1 MAGSTAQLSQPAV
14 LRLSLSCDLGEVRLA
29 TLVVRQFLAEQGL
42 THDELMAC
50 ELALAEACNNAVIY
64 ATDAGRRLPIEIE
77 TLCDAQR
84 LELRV
89 RDHTAGFD
97 WPANLELP
105 PRQSERGRGLYLIR
119 SLMDR
124 VEYLR
129 GQSHNC
135 LMLQRERRSGPGR
148 MPAGAFP
155 QLADLRR
162 RLAEQEEVIRQMTD
176 ELSSCYESL
185 SAIFRY
191 NAELGKSPD
200 LHDFAQ
206 RLLDDLRQITQA
218 DWFVLRLLAPQ
229 ASELAVFCA
238 TAPFQAL
245 PPLPLA
251 ARTNGE
257 AASELEAVHQRQDV
271 WFDAQKPLSP
281 DDPLCAGQSGSIGLV
296 HPVYFGD
303 TLFGTLALGKR
314 PGAGLF
320 TASQTNVIHTFADFL
335 AVQIINARLREE
347 QVVSHELEI
356 AHNLQQSLLPKTLPQ
371 VRRVTLAGFCQ
382 SARQVGGDFYDVLP
396 LGEDRLLLVIADV
409 MGKGI
414 PAAMFAAILRSLVRA
429 APELGP
435 KPAALL
441 TRANRL
447 LYADLS
453 GVDMFITAQ
462 LMFVDPVRRLL
473 VTASAGH
480 CPALLAAPDADQVK
494 PISPEGMPLGILP
507 DAHFAEE
514 PMTFPRKG
522 CVLLYTDGLTE
533 ARNPQGEL
541 FGQQRLAEWLGRAA
555 AGAPTAQA
563 LRAQLV
569 DTLARFGAQESVTD
583 DQTFLIL
590 AEASEA

>member
-14 LRLSLSCDLGEVRLA
+14 LRVSLSCELGEVRLA
-29 TLVVRQFLAEQGL
+29 TLVVRQFLTEQGL
-42 THDELMAC
+42 THAELMAC
-50 ELALAEACNNAVIY
+50 ELALAEACNNAVSY
-64 ATDAGRRLPIEIE
+64 ATDAGRHLPIEIE

-97 WPANLELP
+97 WPPSMELP
-105 PRQSERGRGLYLIR
+105 PRDSERGRGLYLIR

-129 GQSHNC
+129 GRSHNC
-135 LMLQRERRSGPGR
+135 LVLQRERQPRPGR
-148 MPAGAFP
+148 PLAGASP
-155 QLADLRR
+155 PLVELRR
-162 RLAEQEEVIRQMTD
+162 RLAEQEEVIQQMTD

-200 LHDFAQ
+200 LRDFAQ

-218 DWFVLRLLAPQ
+218 DWFVLRLLGPP
-229 ASELAVFCA
+229 EPGMGVFCA
-238 TAPFQAL
+238 SALLQDL

-251 ARTNGE
+251 AAAPGGE
-257 AASELEAVHQRQDV
+257 SAELEAVRQRQDV
-271 WFDAQKPLSP
+271 WFDAAKPLAP
-281 DDPLCAGQSGSIGLV
+281 HDPLRAGGPDALGLV

-303 TLFGTLALGKR
+303 TLLGTLALGKGE
-314 PGAGLF
+314 GAGLF

-335 AVQIINARLREE
+335 AFQIINARLREE

-356 AHNLQQSLLPKTLPQ
+356 AHNIQQSLLPKTLPQ
-371 VRRVTLAGFCQ
+371 ARHLGVAGFCQ

-414 PAAMFAAILRSLVRA
+414 PAAMFAAILRCLVRA

-435 KPAALL
+435 EPAALL

-447 LYADLS
+447 LHPDLS

-462 LMFVDPVRRLL
+462 LIFVDPARRLL

-480 CPALLAAPDADQVK
+480 CPALLAAPTWEQVK
-494 PISPEGMPLGILP
+494 AISPEGMPLGILP

-514 PMTFPRKG
+514 TTAFPLKG
-522 CVLLYTDGLTE
+522 CLLLYTDGLTE
-533 ARNPQGEL
+533 ARNAQGEL
-541 FGQQRLAEWLGRAA
+541 FGQQRLAEWLCQAA
-555 AGAPTAQA
+555 AAAPSAPA
-563 LRAQLV
+563 LRAGLI
-569 DTLARFGAQESVTD
+569 DALTHFGAQDSPTD
-583 DQTFLIL
+583 DQTFLVL
-590 AEASEA
+590 AEAPEG